1 MYQTFISTLTNKLL
15 KVHKDT
21 GYGSAARFFI
31 GGGLL
36 SKEAFSSICK
46 NGFMV
51 EMIRVTGF
59 SEGSLQVTSVVD
71 YFVENGMLLGE
82 AKGLFSLQVVN

>member
-1 MYQTFISTLTNKLL
+1 
-15 KVHKDT
+15 
-21 GYGSAARFFI
+21 
-31 GGGLL
+31 
-36 SKEAFSSICK
+36 
-46 NGFMV
+46 MV

-71 YFVENGMLLGE
+71 CFVENGMLRGE